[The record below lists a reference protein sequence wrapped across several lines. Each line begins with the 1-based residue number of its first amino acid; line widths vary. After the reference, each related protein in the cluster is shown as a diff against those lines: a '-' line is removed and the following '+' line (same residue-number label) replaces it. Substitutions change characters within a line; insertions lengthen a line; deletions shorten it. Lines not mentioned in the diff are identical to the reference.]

1 MSQSASFYSI
11 ANADFNT
18 IEQSEDKELDI
29 APFVKDYCTL
39 DGSYMAL
46 EFTLVSG
53 QDEEAITFIEEIFN
67 PTESFGGS
75 DFSDIDIDN
84 IDPQALEAMV
94 MNDASVY
101 YLPPEKISG
110 ITQVLENIDDNF
122 IAANYDPVALND
134 NDIYPAKWHNDSN
147 PELQYN
153 AAHLQK
159 NLRELKSFF
168 QKAALAKDYV
178 LTYIH
183 G

>member
-1 MSQSASFYSI
+1 
-11 ANADFNT
+11 
-18 IEQSEDKELDI
+18 
-29 APFVKDYCTL
+29 
-39 DGSYMAL
+39 
-46 EFTLVSG
+46 
-53 QDEEAITFIEEIFN
+53 
-67 PTESFGGS
+67 
-75 DFSDIDIDN
+75 
-84 IDPQALEAMV
+84 MV